1 MLFRCHVVIHTWVH
15 TKYDIYAKYM
25 NVWMMCVSGDCA
37 ATAFALFVTYG
48 DEHSTRT
55 RSVSR
60 RKSLPNSIYRT
71 IFFLLHC
78 TRTRTHT
85 TISHFPSS
93 LSLSLP
99 SSRSDGTHRSG
110 TMVALYSTA
119 ALAEFGLAPAKRYSR
134 CSRHVEFIVA
144 DLSINRFRPLF
155 AAVVACEVF

>member
-1 MLFRCHVVIHTWVH
+1 MYGC
-15 TKYDIYAKYM
+15 
-25 NVWMMCVSGDCA
+25 CVSGDCV

-71 IFFLLHC
+71 FFFLLHC

-85 TISHFPSS
+85 TISHFPSP
-93 LSLSLP
+93 LSLSLYLP
-99 SSRSDGTHRSG
+99 LSLSHSDGTHRSG

-144 DLSINRFRPLF
+144 DRSINRFWPLF
-155 AAVVACEVF
+155 AVVVACEVF